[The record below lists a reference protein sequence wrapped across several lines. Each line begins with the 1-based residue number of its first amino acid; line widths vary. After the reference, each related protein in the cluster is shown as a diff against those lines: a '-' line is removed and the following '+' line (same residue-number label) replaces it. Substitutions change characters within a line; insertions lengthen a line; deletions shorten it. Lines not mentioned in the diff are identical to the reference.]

1 MLERFAL
8 LSVPAVDAERVIER
22 ASGIE
27 VAGHTLAL
35 ERAGT

>member
-8 LSVPAVDAERVIER
+8 LSVPAAEADRVIER
-22 ASGIE
+22 ASGVE
-27 VAGHTLAL
+27 VAGHTLSL

>member
-8 LSVPAVDAERVIER
+8 LSVPAGDADLVIER
-22 ASGIE
+22 ASGVDI
-27 VAGHTLAL
+27 AGHTLSL